1 MRNQTT
7 LATFLLTVLM
17 FLGAATGRGALA
29 ADASAPKAESLAPF
43 ILGQTQKQMWEQP
56 MKLALVRSNEK
67 GCEPICAEWVMAE
80 GQITPDTPALFRKVL
95 ADMGQKRLPVILRSP
110 GGNILAAIEIGY
122 LLRAKGVDT
131 AVGTTSVDGCSPWRK
146 GCTPKNPDG
155 FYRGRVVTRESYCF
169 SACPLILAGGAQRLA
184 SAASLVGVHQWSF
197 ELTEKDKKEAKA
209 AGRKLPDRNND
220 LGWNGIVEK
229 MITDYLSTMKVS
241 GNLIGEMR
249 KAPFTSIHMLNMKRR
264 TALGLIT
271 ARDNPSAFA
280 TCAEFPPRINCISS
294 AEVSVSGN
302 GLSRSYRDGLAI
314 AGIMPP
320 VKEMTV
326 TVVRHSS
333 AGCEPH
339 CPQWIAAEGVITP
352 QTPKQF
358 RAVLKRIGT
367 SKLPVLLTSPGG
379 DLDAALE
386 IGAMIAKSGLDV
398 IVSGT
403 AYFGCRPEQRDCKA
417 AKARKFTYRG
427 FPFSSKRQCGGVCV
441 FVLAA
446 GRQRAVGDG
455 VAVIHAPDIY
465 FSRSKSTG
473 TLKLVQD
480 YAARTGTSAEL
491 LFALHSAS
499 GTTPK
504 TLDTGALMRM
514 FLVTSTASAEDM
526 LNPAQCT
533 AAPAPAF
540 CIKRK

>member
-7 LATFLLTVLM
+7 RASILLTVLI
-17 FLGAATGRGALA
+17 LLVAAAGRGAFA
-29 ADASAPKAESLAPF
+29 ADQSAMRVESLAPF
-43 ILGQTQKQMWEQP
+43 IQGQTQKQIWEQP
-56 MKLALVRSNEK
+56 MKLAIVRSNAK

-80 GQITPDTPALFRKVL
+80 GQITPETPALFRKVL
-95 ADMGQKRLPVILRSP
+95 ADMGQKRLPIILRSP

-131 AVGTTSVDGCSPWRK
+131 AVGTTTVDGCSPSRK
-146 GCTPKNPDG
+146 GCTPKAPDG

-169 SACPLILAGGAQRLA
+169 SACPLILAGGVQRLA
-184 SAASLVGVHQWSF
+184 NAASLVGVHQWSF
-197 ELTEKDKKEAKA
+197 ELTEKDRKEAKA
-209 AGRKLPDRNND
+209 AGRKLPDKKND

-241 GNLIGEMR
+241 ETLINEMR

-271 ARDNPSAFA
+271 TRDNPSAFA

-294 AEVSVSGN
+294 AEISVSGK
-302 GLSRSYRDGLAI
+302 GLSRSYREGLAI
-314 AGIMPP
+314 AGITQP

-326 TVVRHSS
+326 AVVRHSGT
-333 AGCEPH
+333 GCEPQ

-352 QTPKQF
+352 QTPRQF
-358 RAVLKRIGT
+358 RAVLKRIG
-367 SKLPVLLTSPGG
+367 SAKLPVLLTSPGG

-386 IGAMIAKSGLDV
+386 IGALIAKAGLDV

-403 AYFGCRPEQRDCKA
+403 AYFGCRPDQKDCKA

-427 FPFSSKRQCGGVCV
+427 FPLSSGRNCDGVCV

-455 VAVIHAPDIY
+455 VAVIHSPDIY

-473 TLKLVQD
+473 TLQLVQE

-491 LFALHSAS
+491 LFALHSAAGS
-499 GTTPK
+499 TPK
-504 TLDTGALMRM
+504 TLQPDALLRM
-514 FLVTSTASAEDM
+514 FLVTSTAGAEEM
-526 LNPAQCT
+526 LNPAQCN
-533 AAPAPAF
+533 AAPAPTF
-540 CIKRK
+540 CISRK